1 MFLQPFI
8 ELSRTMALEKD
19 IEKRFEMEEV
29 SAVRNIC
36 GKKLKAKGKTCH
48 SWVEIY
54 RHTPY

>member
-1 MFLQPFI
+1 
-8 ELSRTMALEKD
+8 MALEKD
-19 IEKRFEMEEV
+19 IEKRFEMEEL